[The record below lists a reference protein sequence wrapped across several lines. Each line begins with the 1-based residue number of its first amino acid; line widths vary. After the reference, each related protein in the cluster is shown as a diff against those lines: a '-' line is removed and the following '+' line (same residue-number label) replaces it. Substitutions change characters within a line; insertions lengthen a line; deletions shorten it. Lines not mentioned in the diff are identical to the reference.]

1 MIFDDEKVFKI
12 LNFFKIN
19 ILYKLYKLEISN
31 DILVLPW

>member
-19 ILYKLYKLEISN
+19 ILYKLEISN
-31 DILVLPW
+31 DILVLLW